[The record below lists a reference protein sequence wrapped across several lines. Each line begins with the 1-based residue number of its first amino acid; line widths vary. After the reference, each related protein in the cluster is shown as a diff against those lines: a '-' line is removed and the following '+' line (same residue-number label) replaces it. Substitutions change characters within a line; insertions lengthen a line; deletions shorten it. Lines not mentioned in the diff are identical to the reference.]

1 MRIGRADGDDV
12 RAVAGAANAAID
24 EPVNIIALRVFADH
38 FVSPPVV
45 ACAGDDDDTR
55 VDRMRDRY
63 AQRVFAPRLA
73 HRRAKAHVDDV
84 DAIAITI
91 LDRPVDGAQHTARR
105 ARTML

>member
-1 MRIGRADGDDV
+1 
-12 RAVAGAANAAID
+12 
-24 EPVNIIALRVFADH
+24 
-38 FVSPPVV
+38 PPVV

-105 ARTML
+105 ARTMLVERAQVNDVRVRRNAAIVRAVAVRASAATGRNA